1 MKRPAIDQLVYEHI
15 LPRPKTSD
23 PPNFS
28 GLLTRFLV
36 FEVRQEVHSFYGHLD
51 TQEAKYPGLDYC
63 HPIHRIRLSRWP
75 WHRRLFRAFDA
86 LRLTPSEIA
95 NLTKWEGT
103 RWAKERYEKEQSIT
117 IQDTAADG
125 MPDYRH
131 AESWVD
137 EQPYGIDNYMTLLA
151 GSHPAMVY
159 ARREEQTEECLV
171 SAATVPSHPQVAS
184 LRGTRSAAAGF
195 DEDEDEAMNDV
206 EGGNQ
211 EDSDDGVVTQS
222 IGLQLN
228 ERLRERVAAHNAGDT
243 SQPLDE
249 DWEQWLKNAL
259 ETGNLNMVAQH
270 ADLPFVHSQY
280 TSQGSSAAGSGSNS
294 NPSFGGAT
302 GAAGATGQDM
312 GEVAGSSGDSD
323 DNRLTYSTIVPSQI
337 LHSARQGNWGEIP
350 EFLHA
355 VLRQT
360 IEGEA
365 YPEDMPELN
374 EVLPSDLPA
383 ATPSSP
389 SAGRVRDRTA
399 TWRRTYSDLR
409 LPSQ

>member
-1 MKRPAIDQLVYEHI
+1 M
-15 LPRPKTSD
+15 
-23 PPNFS
+23 
-28 GLLTRFLV
+28 G
-36 FEVRQEVHSFYGHLD
+36 
-51 TQEAKYPGLDYC
+51 
-63 HPIHRIRLSRWP
+63 RWP

-131 AESWVD
+131 VQNENWVD

-151 GSHPAMVY
+151 GSHPAIVY
-159 ARREEQTEECLV
+159 ARREGQAEECLV

-184 LRGTRSAAAGF
+184 LRGTRPAVAGF
-195 DEDEDEAMNDV
+195 DMDEDEVMNDV

-211 EDSDDGVVTQS
+211 DDSDDGVVTQS

-259 ETGNLNMVAQH
+259 ETGNLNMVTQH
-270 ADLPFVHSQY
+270 ADLPFVHSRY
-280 TSQGSSAAGSGSNS
+280 TSHASSAAGSASNSNS
-294 NPSFGGAT
+294 NPPSGDAGGQNT
-302 GAAGATGQDM
+302 
-312 GEVAGSSGDSD
+312 GEVAGDSGDSG
-323 DNRLTYSTIVPSQI
+323 LTYSTIVPSQI
-337 LHSARQGNWGEIP
+337 LHSARQGNRGEIP
-350 EFLHA
+350 EFLHD

-365 YPEDMPELN
+365 YPEDVSELG
-374 EVLPSDLPA
+374 EVLPSDLST

-389 SAGRVRDRTA
+389 SAGRARDRTA